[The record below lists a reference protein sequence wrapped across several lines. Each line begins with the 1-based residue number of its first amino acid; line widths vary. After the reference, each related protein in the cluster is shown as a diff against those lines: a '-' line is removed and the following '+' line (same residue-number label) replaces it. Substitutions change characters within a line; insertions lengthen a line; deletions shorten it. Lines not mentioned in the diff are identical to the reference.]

1 MGRSDDGIWRLRR
14 YFADPEGQVWE
25 AVVATGI
32 TVGDDRRVHLPD

>member
-1 MGRSDDGIWRLRR
+1 MTEYGGYAG
-14 YFADPEGQVWE
+14 YFANPDGDVWE